1 MIAIGDQKERWL
13 TESDRWI
20 SESNRWLSE
29 SEWWPGAT
37 KNYEK
42 CVKEF

>member
-1 MIAIGDQKERWL
+1 VIAIGDQKERWL